1 MNTVALTGRLE
12 ADPDL
17 RYDSGGR
24 RTATMRVAVTD
35 HRTDDAIVVEVVTH
49 DSRAATVARHLTAG
63 RLVGIEGRLVQV
75 DGANQHRRWAKH
87 QVLATT
93 VDFLDP
99 NPRTVSPA
107 NAAASDQ
114 G

>member
-1 MNTVALTGRLE
+1 MNIVALTGRLE
-12 ADPDL
+12 DDPDL
-17 RYDSGGR
+17 YYDSGGR

-35 HRTDDAIVVEVVTH
+35 HRTNDDVIIEVIAH

-87 QVLATT
+87 QVLAST

-99 NPRTVSPA
+99 NPRAAHPA
-107 NAAASDQ
+107 AGAAD
-114 G
+114 GR

>member
-1 MNTVALTGRLE
+1 MNLVALTGRLE

-17 RYDSGGR
+17 HYDSGGR

-35 HRTDDAIVVEVVTH
+35 HRTDDVIVEVITH
-49 DSRAATVARHLTAG
+49 DSRADVVARHLTAG

-99 NPRTVSPA
+99 NPRAAHT
-107 NAAASDQ
+107 AAAAQ
-114 G
+114 E

>member
-1 MNTVALTGRLE
+1 MNLVALTGRLE

-17 RYDSGGR
+17 HYDSGGR

-35 HRTDDAIVVEVVTH
+35 HRTDEKVIVEVITQ
-49 DSRAATVARHLTAG
+49 DSRAATIARHLTAG

-99 NPRTVSPA
+99 NPRTSHPA
-107 NAAASDQ
+107 AGAGAR

>member
-1 MNTVALTGRLE
+1 MNVVVLTGRLE
-12 ADPDL
+12 TDPDL
-17 RYDSGGR
+17 HYDTGGR

-35 HRTDDAIVVEVVTH
+35 HRTTDDVIVEVITH

-87 QVLATT
+87 QVLAST

-99 NPRTVSPA
+99 NPR
-107 NAAASDQ
+107 AAHTAPSATAD